1 MRKFR
6 DPLPSPTHQG
16 FSAGGAGPVRSFRE
30 DLHIPRPPPRMYPM
44 PEYRR
49 RRRGLTGW
57 WVLLPILVAG
67 AIGFGAAYLAAPE
80 LRWLW
85 P

>member
-1 MRKFR
+1 
-6 DPLPSPTHQG
+6 
-16 FSAGGAGPVRSFRE
+16 
-30 DLHIPRPPPRMYPM
+30 MYPM